1 MGRLEGT
8 ETVCTH
14 ATSKSKSLRTTIPVF
29 VVQQIGLEDGDHL
42 NWELDKDGNTWLAKI
57 TKKD

>member
-8 ETVCTH
+8 ETVCTP

-42 NWELDKDGNTWLAKI
+42 NWKLDKDGKTWLAKI
-57 TKKD
+57 TKKE